1 MMNEIEYLLAA
12 ILVMAISTYLTRLT
26 PFLMFTPGKE
36 NAKLNFVAKNTPPM
50 VMMILVIYMLKEV
63 DYLSTEIFYTLFALS
78 CYCRSSN
85 FKEKRIIKYCFW
97 DYCLYVF
104 CSNVIWT
111 IMN

>member
-1 MMNEIEYLLAA
+1 MNEIEYLLAA

-63 DYLSTEIFYTLFALS
+63 DYLSTEIFYTLFALAVTVGLQIL
-78 CYCRSSN
+78 
-85 FKEKRIIKYCFW
+85 KRNALLSIVSGTIIYMFF
-97 DYCLYVF
+97 VQ
-104 CSNVIWT
+104 
-111 IMN
+111 M

>member
-63 DYLSTEIFYTLFALS
+63 DYLSTEIFYTLFALAVTVGLQIL
-78 CYCRSSN
+78 
-85 FKEKRIIKYCFW
+85 KRNALLSIVSGTIIYMFF
-97 DYCLYVF
+97 VQ
-104 CSNVIWT
+104 
-111 IMN
+111 M

>member
-1 MMNEIEYLLAA
+1 MNEIEYLVDA

-63 DYLSTEIFYTLFALS
+63 DYLSTEIFYTLFALAVTVGLQIL
-78 CYCRSSN
+78 
-85 FKEKRIIKYCFW
+85 KRNALLSI
-97 DYCLYVF
+97 V
-104 CSNVIWT
+104 SGT
-111 IMN
+111 IVYMFFVQM

>member
-12 ILVMAISTYLTRLT
+12 MIVMAISTYLTRLT

-63 DYLSTEIFYTLFALS
+63 DYLSTEIFYTLFALAVTVGLQIL
-78 CYCRSSN
+78 
-85 FKEKRIIKYCFW
+85 KRNALLSI
-97 DYCLYVF
+97 V
-104 CSNVIWT
+104 SGT
-111 IMN
+111 IVYMFFVQM

>member
-50 VMMILVIYMLKEV
+50 VMKILVIYMLKEV
-63 DYLSTEIFYTLFALS
+63 DYLSTEIFYTLFALAVTVGLQIL
-78 CYCRSSN
+78 
-85 FKEKRIIKYCFW
+85 KRNALLSI
-97 DYCLYVF
+97 V
-104 CSNVIWT
+104 SGT
-111 IMN
+111 IVYMFFVQM

>member
-1 MMNEIEYLLAA
+1 MNEIEYLLAA

-63 DYLSTEIFYTLFALS
+63 DYLSTEIFHTLFALAVTVGLQIL
-78 CYCRSSN
+78 
-85 FKEKRIIKYCFW
+85 KRNALLSI
-97 DYCLYVF
+97 V
-104 CSNVIWT
+104 SGT
-111 IMN
+111 IVYMFFVQM

>member
-12 ILVMAISTYLTRLT
+12 MLVMAISTYLTRLT

-63 DYLSTEIFYTLFALS
+63 DYLSTEIFYTLFALAVTVGLQIL
-78 CYCRSSN
+78 
-85 FKEKRIIKYCFW
+85 KRNALLSI
-97 DYCLYVF
+97 VF
-104 CSNVIWT
+104 GT
-111 IMN
+111 IVYMFFVQM

>member
-1 MMNEIEYLLAA
+1 MNEIEYLLAA

-63 DYLSTEIFYTLFALS
+63 DYLSTEIFYTLFALAVTVGLQVL
-78 CYCRSSN
+78 
-85 FKEKRIIKYCFW
+85 KRNALLSIVSGTFVYMFF
-97 DYCLYVF
+97 VQ
-104 CSNVIWT
+104 
-111 IMN
+111 M

>member
-1 MMNEIEYLLAA
+1 MNEIEYLLAA

-63 DYLSTEIFYTLFALS
+63 DYLSTEIFYTLFALAITVGLQIL
-78 CYCRSSN
+78 
-85 FKEKRIIKYCFW
+85 KRNALLSI
-97 DYCLYVF
+97 V
-104 CSNVIWT
+104 SGT
-111 IMN
+111 IVYMFFVQM

>member
-1 MMNEIEYLLAA
+1 MNEIEYLLAT

-63 DYLSTEIFYTLFALS
+63 DYLSTEIFYTLFALAVTVGLQIL
-78 CYCRSSN
+78 
-85 FKEKRIIKYCFW
+85 KRNALLSI
-97 DYCLYVF
+97 V
-104 CSNVIWT
+104 SGT
-111 IMN
+111 IVYMFFVQM

>member
-12 ILVMAISTYLTRLT
+12 MMVMAISTYLTRLT

-63 DYLSTEIFYTLFALS
+63 DYLSTEIFYTLFALAVTVGLQIL
-78 CYCRSSN
+78 
-85 FKEKRIIKYCFW
+85 KRNALLSI
-97 DYCLYVF
+97 V
-104 CSNVIWT
+104 SGT
-111 IMN
+111 IFYMFFVQM

>member
-1 MMNEIEYLLAA
+1 MNEIEYLLGA

-63 DYLSTEIFYTLFALS
+63 DYLSTEIFYTLFALAVTVGLQIL
-78 CYCRSSN
+78 
-85 FKEKRIIKYCFW
+85 KRNALLSI
-97 DYCLYVF
+97 V
-104 CSNVIWT
+104 SGT
-111 IMN
+111 IVYMFFVQM